1 MSFEEIISQVLTLQE
16 SILLVE
22 HLHFRFFTISI
33 KIILEEKCS
42 GNLTAECHRTNIERL
57 RVSMGNKETELLGRA
72 RWNSL

>member
-42 GNLTAECHRTNIERL
+42 GNLTAEGHRTNIERL